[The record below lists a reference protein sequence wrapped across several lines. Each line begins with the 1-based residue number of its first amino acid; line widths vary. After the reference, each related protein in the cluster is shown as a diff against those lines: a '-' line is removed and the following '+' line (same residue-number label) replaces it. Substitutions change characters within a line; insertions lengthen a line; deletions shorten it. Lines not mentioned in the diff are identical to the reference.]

1 MKVLVTGITGFIGG
15 ELAQK
20 LVEEGHE
27 VTGMITPV
35 SPTGRDLSSLDSIK
49 NKIKFVTCDLRDY
62 VSVKNAV
69 KKAQPDVVMHLAALA
84 PVMFSFESPLVYQDI
99 NINGTINLIDVI
111 MDLYGP
117 EKVRTVIASTA
128 EVYGIQEQNKPFT
141 EDLRLEPSSPYSVSK
156 AAMDM
161 YVRMLFKVYNFN
173 GVLLR
178 GSNVFGRKYDATR
191 LTEYLI
197 KEMLDGK
204 EIYIGAPDSVRDY
217 IYIDDHVN
225 AYLLAMKTP
234 SAKGQVLNIAG
245 GEGFTNKEWVSK
257 IAQSLNYNVEKIHFG
272 KYPPGYPVRPL
283 TSDQPYLVLDDS
295 KIKRILGW
303 EKRVSPEEGL
313 KRTVEHWKKRE
324 SEKKAFEKAI
334 KIREILESK

>member
-15 ELAQK
+15 ELAHK

-27 VTGMITPV
+27 VIGMIAPV
-35 SPTGRDLSSLDSIK
+35 SPTGRNLSSLDIIK
-49 NKIKFVTCDLRDY
+49 NKIKLVTCDLRDY

-69 KKAQPDVVMHLAALA
+69 KKSQPDVIMHLAALA
-84 PVMFSFESPLVYQDI
+84 PVMFSFESPLAYQDT
-99 NINGTINLIDVI
+99 NINGTINLIEVV
-111 MDLYGP
+111 MDIYGP
-117 EKVRTVIASTA
+117 EKVRMVIASTA
-128 EVYGIQEQNKPFT
+128 EVYGIQDENKPFT
-141 EDLRLEPSSPYSVSK
+141 ENLRLEPSSPYSVSK

-178 GSNVFGRKYDATR
+178 SSNTYGRKYDDTR

-204 EIYIGAPDSVRDY
+204 DIYIGAPDSIRDY
-217 IYIDDHVN
+217 LHIDDHV
-225 AYLLAMKTP
+225 YGYILAMNSP
-234 SAKGQVLNIAG
+234 QARGQVFNLAG
-245 GEGFTNKEWVSK
+245 GEGFTNKEWTLK
-257 IAQSLNYNVEKIHFG
+257 IANLLNFPLEKIHFG
-272 KYPPGYPVRPL
+272 QYPPGYPARPL

-295 KIKRILGW
+295 KARTILGW
-303 EKRVSPEEGL
+303 QKRVSSEEGL
-313 KRTVEHWKKRE
+313 KRTVEHWKNKV

-334 KIREILESK
+334 KIKEILDSK